1 MACKIEEVINDIENL
16 SKKGGFKAMKAELE
30 GIVAELRAQR
40 DSEEAGLK
48 TVADDKKAKQQA
60 KLDKMN
66 EADKE
71 VYSELLNTPTGAN
84 PQYVNS
90 MINFLKAISPA
101 AIKEVRSILNNRM
114 EMMAGSYDYARN
126 EIKLLKNPS
135 PKDVAIGIKNS
146 MQEAVV
152 RAQKLEF
159 LTDELYEKLNSKEAF
174 KIYDIMAGDVI
185 KELEGLKGKQTLLHE
200 LVHANTQKFMLDNKE
215 HKATKRVQELYKMVN
230 DNRNVIDA
238 MMTDSGGIDSYWST
252 SIDEFIAE
260 GLSNPKF
267 MAALMNTPV
276 KGMERLSVFGEL
288 IGAITDML
296 GFKDKNRENMYTLL
310 LDSTMAMTKEQTTGI
325 VFDTATDILKS
336 ETSVGPIAYM
346 SKEAEARDKRVSQN
360 RQLAKKMVEERADK
374 VKDKAAW
381 NKYASN
387 IQKGKYGYDRYSDA
401 LKSTIEKLVNPK
413 MVPEVVGLMLSEIH
427 KDKVVVGDY
436 NYKTH
441 TIRIAKEPDSK
452 EVQDAAE
459 TALVQ
464 MYLDTNGS
472 RLNIDELSKFV
483 GENKA
488 KVIERIVS
496 TVEEVKGSHVL
507 THEMIHA
514 GSVRFMEENPEHQA
528 VKRIEELYQ
537 EAMSKKEEIQSLV
550 NHGDIISTKWQEDK
564 FEFVAEALSNPGLMN
579 ALNQVQT
586 VGKEKLSKG
595 LLQELMSNL
604 LDMLGL
610 DKKVKDNLLE
620 FTMDGFAA
628 MIEAQTDGSKLVDRE
643 LVNSLKE
650 QISQSDYKIRNTYQF
665 GETYH
670 KANKA
675 ANKYVADL
683 SGAIYDDASGWA
695 GPKLKNWHNK
705 QMIKSPM
712 YKKMYNTIKD
722 GAGNIELIDKLA
734 QTLFLTGDTDRLKIA
749 KLTKLVE
756 DSNRPAMEILTSEM
770 PEWDKKV
777 SKAVPGEKEQRL
789 LTEIYG
795 LSGYGAMLDY
805 YIDGKNVMQLLN
817 EGVKPEELKAK
828 LKLSTS
834 EAGIAKDLYNRLV
847 NHQVQTTQVVNAGM
861 NNKVAS
867 AVALEAL
874 IANNGAGYKLHQKMA
889 AKHSEI
895 HKHLVTMAINAYK
908 INNLVNKGI
917 GSLSV
922 GNTSDYMYTDYEGHG
937 LLDIYS
943 NSHEFNVVTERER
956 QDAKYTGKMTP
967 WIELKAPTKN
977 GPGIMM
983 RKSQEVYEQGLGVNM
998 DRIQNGLYIDA
1009 AMVKEGIEKDPNWL
1023 VNNNV
1028 QEYTTANG
1036 YKKYRMIL
1044 TKEQAVKAEG
1054 LNNVVQSLYRSVVHN
1069 TQLVEQQTMRKMIKA
1084 EMTEDGSTMVKLKLL
1099 DKRIG
1104 LNKKRSRKNRVEVK
1118 PYLKTDMSVKAMKE
1132 AGLDNIINEY
1142 KLATGVSQYEG
1153 LNNELRFV
1161 RRGLSDMMTG
1171 FESGSMFKDT
1181 MPVLQDL
1188 ERKYKQLVVLKK
1200 LKMVVANPTK
1210 LMSDIISNASILM
1223 ALDVDPQEGGKDMK
1237 QAFDYWNETSGL
1249 EAEIVKVKMEL
1260 ISAEAS
1266 GDKNKIAVVKAKKDA
1281 YEKRMQAHPFYDAYK
1296 YGFVQ
1301 SMATSMMI
1309 KEFDT
1314 VSGLQHTIDEVVKKV
1329 TLDDKH
1335 KPNEIHNAIVKFM
1348 HWGYST
1354 EDALRYAS
1362 NSSKINGTM
1371 FGDEL
1376 VAMADRLSDHKKAG
1390 EENVPAYISEII
1402 AGPQSEL
1409 VRQGSRVMQMGDLA
1423 ARWALYKH
1431 TIKELMEKE
1440 LNRQITPEELN
1451 DITRGNR
1458 VGLTHAKIE
1467 SIKEEAAM
1475 RSLDTFVDYR
1485 LNMPSEIK
1493 KASDLGILWFPS
1505 YWLRNTVVIPQII
1518 AAKPL
1523 NSMIAIALSGMTGMA
1538 TVYESHPLWKLAS
1551 DNKSLVHPGMN
1562 VATVDTFIPWMP

>member
-48 TVADDKKAKQQA
+48 TIANDKKAEQQA
-60 KLDKMN
+60 KLDKMS

-84 PQYVNS
+84 PEYVNS
-90 MINFLKAISPA
+90 MVNFLKAISPA

-159 LTDELYEKLNSKEAF
+159 LTDELYDKLNSKEAF
-174 KIYDIMAGDVI
+174 KVYDIMAGDVI

-215 HKATKRVQELYKMVN
+215 YKATKRVQELYKMAN
-230 DNRNVIDA
+230 DNRNAIDA

-252 SIDEFIAE
+252 SVDEFIAE

-267 MAALMNTPV
+267 MGALMNTPV
-276 KGMERLSVFGEL
+276 KEMERLSIFGEL

-310 LDSTMAMTKEQTTGI
+310 LDSTMAMTKEQTTGT

-336 ETSVGPIAYM
+336 EVG
-346 SKEAEARDKRVSQN
+346 V
-360 RQLAKKMVEERADK
+360 VE
-374 VKDKAAW
+374 
-381 NKYASN
+381 
-387 IQKGKYGYDRYSDA
+387 
-401 LKSTIEKLVNPK
+401 
-413 MVPEVVGLMLSEIH
+413 
-427 KDKVVVGDY
+427 
-436 NYKTH
+436 
-441 TIRIAKEPDSK
+441 
-452 EVQDAAE
+452 
-459 TALVQ
+459 
-464 MYLDTNGS
+464 
-472 RLNIDELSKFV
+472 
-483 GENKA
+483 
-488 KVIERIVS
+488 
-496 TVEEVKGSHVL
+496 
-507 THEMIHA
+507 
-514 GSVRFMEENPEHQA
+514 
-528 VKRIEELYQ
+528 
-537 EAMSKKEEIQSLV
+537 
-550 NHGDIISTKWQEDK
+550 
-564 FEFVAEALSNPGLMN
+564 
-579 ALNQVQT
+579 
-586 VGKEKLSKG
+586 
-595 LLQELMSNL
+595 
-604 LDMLGL
+604 
-610 DKKVKDNLLE
+610 
-620 FTMDGFAA
+620 
-628 MIEAQTDGSKLVDRE
+628 
-643 LVNSLKE
+643 
-650 QISQSDYKIRNTYQF
+650 SDYSIRNTYQF

-695 GPKLKNWHNK
+695 GPKLKNWHDK
-705 QMIKSPM
+705 QMIRSPM
-712 YKKMYNTIKD
+712 YKRVYNTIKD

-834 EAGIAKDLYNRLV
+834 EDGIAKDLYNRLV

-1009 AMVKEGIEKDPNWL
+1009 AMVKEGMEKDPKWL

-1084 EMTEDGSTMVKLKLL
+1084 EMTEDGSTLVKLKLL

-1104 LNKKRSRKNRVEVK
+1104 LNKNRSRKNRVEVK
-1118 PYLKTDMSVKAMKE
+1118 AYLKTDMSVKAMKE
-1132 AGLDNIINEY
+1132 AGLDNIISEY
-1142 KLATGVSQYEG
+1142 KLTTGVSQYEG

-1200 LKMVVANPTK
+1200 LKMVVANPKK
-1210 LMSDIISNASILM
+1210 LMSDIMSNASILM

-1440 LNRQITPEELN
+1440 LGRQITPEELN

-1458 VGLTHAKIE
+1458 VGLTHAKME
-1467 SIKEEAAM
+1467 SIKEQAAM

-1551 DNKSLVHPGMN
+1551 DNQSLVHPGMN